1 MTTGSGWHVP
11 GGPPTPGG
19 DPAVT
24 TDRTARIDALAAYFR
39 ANAAGYTTEALRKAA
54 LDAGYEPREIDAAW
68 AVTAEPVPPRGRASL
83 VPGLI
88 TIAYIVGTYAL
99 VFVLAAMEETNWLAV
114 PALGLSLVVG
124 ILVWLSLRESR
135 PDLANAFKIGVI
147 LAIVLPLVLALVALG
162 ICVVALVGYG
172 R

>member
-1 MTTGSGWHVP
+1 MTTGSGWQPP
-11 GGPPTPGG
+11 GGPPPPGA
-19 DPAVT
+19 DPADT
-24 TDRTARIDALAAYFR
+24 TDRIERIDALAAYFR
-39 ANAAGYTTEALRKAA
+39 VNAAGFTNEALRKAA

-68 AVTAEPVPPRGRASL
+68 AVTAEPVPARGRASV

-88 TIAYIVGTYAL
+88 TVAYIVGTYAV
-99 VFVLAAMEETNWLAV
+99 VFVLAAMSATSWLAV
-114 PALGLSLVVG
+114 PSLGLSLVVG
-124 ILVWLSLRESR
+124 ILVWLMLRESR

-162 ICVVALVGYG
+162 ICVVALVGYS